1 MFAPESATIDDLL
14 DMYRA
19 RKNHRVRVSRDGSR
33 WVVKSS
39 GESVAWLSVWRDAM
53 SVANAIARSHRW
65 RVS

>member
-53 SVANAIARSHRW
+53 SVAYAIARSHRGP
-65 RVS
+65 R